1 MGSLLLLWLTAG
13 FPSTLTSG
21 QRNNIIPCT
30 TITVSPSTMSLPQ
43 TLSSLIDRGRNFWR
57 KLIGDDTLN
66 TALAATITTL
76 QAGGDLADLAP
87 IPGLPVAVGL
97 LAEILK
103 KVQATRSNSEALIGL
118 CQQVES
124 VNTAVRGVANV
135 VHERIDVLPVG
146 APERHAVKTTLNG
159 DNESSLAARIGGL
172 QKSLQEVVSEADAL
186 AKQSRLA
193 RFIRSDRVTDKIE
206 NMTKKINEARQNFQL
221 QGGIAVES
229 VTRATLRAVMSEADT
244 RVLQGLQPLESAPYR
259 AGNNE
264 VKAQYL
270 EGTRENVMKNL
281 YAWAEESS
289 NVGAEKRVLA
299 LIGHAGMGKST
310 IASEFCRHLES
321 STPRRLG
328 ASFFFTRGLQGP
340 NSYRSF
346 FNTIASQLATLQ
358 PDTFH
363 DLIVSAAR
371 KHQNDG
377 AGAVQQHMKLA
388 CEDLVLTPLRE
399 LAKSGSCPTIFVVV
413 DALDEC
419 TAENIDPISDL
430 LKLLLSCTT
439 DPSSPLRLFLTSRP
453 EPNTVREILDSH
465 SAVSRRTFDDIGERK
480 TINRD
485 IEAVIHDRLS
495 KDSMTQA
502 WSDADPSIIERLVR
516 WSEGIF
522 VYASTAAEFLVSQS
536 FGGTNN
542 LNETLD
548 LLSKSDDHSSGVVLE
563 RLDKLYLTVLDTA
576 FPKTMSPTLRERI
589 RLVLG
594 YAAVWQRSS
603 ISALE
608 LETLTGVPCDNSRS
622 ILHQLRAVVKRDP
635 KKPNQE
641 FRIMHTTFRDFLLD
655 SEKTKAL
662 PRPEF
667 HVDAAQAHAALAL
680 GCMRLWLYYA
690 EKYMPKLLEESP
702 EMLELR
708 KLEDWDLQ
716 HRLRVKLRGKKVD
729 EPGHSVLA
737 LFYYVRDYCA
747 YHRGL
752 STSVQSA
759 EMIEMAERFDQIPTN
774 VFRGFCWAMYAQFFQ
789 PRAERR

>member
-76 QAGGDLADLAP
+76 EAGGDLADLAP

-146 APERHAVKTTLNG
+146 APERHAVKATLNG

-172 QKSLQEVVSEADAL
+172 QKSLQEVVSEADGL

-193 RFIRSDRVTDKIE
+193 RFIRSDRVTEKIS
-206 NMTKKINEARQNFQL
+206 NMTKHIDNARQNFQL
-221 QGGIAVES
+221 QGTITIES
-229 VTRATLRAVMSEADT
+229 VTRATLRAVMSEADKA
-244 RVLQGLQPLESAPYR
+244 VLQGLRPLESAPYR
-259 AGNNE
+259 ARDNE
-264 VKAQYL
+264 AKAQYL

-289 NVGAEKRVLA
+289 KADAEERVFA
-299 LIGHAGMGKST
+299 LIGAAGMGKST
-310 IASEFCRHLES
+310 IASEFCQHLEAKGA
-321 STPRRLG
+321 LG

-340 NSYRSF
+340 NSYGSF
-346 FNTIASQLATLQ
+346 FNSIAFQLATLQ

-363 DLIVSAAR
+363 DIIVSAAR
-371 KHQNDG
+371 KHQSNG
-377 AGAVQQHMKLA
+377 AGAAQQHMTLA
-388 CEDLVLTPLRE
+388 CEDLVQAPLRK
-399 LAKSGSCPTIFVVV
+399 LANSGPCPPIFIVV

-453 EPNTVREILDSH
+453 EPNPVREILDSH
-465 SAVSRRTFDDIGERK
+465 SAVSRRTFDDISEWQ

-485 IEAVIHDRLS
+485 IEAVIRDRLS
-495 KDSMTQA
+495 KDSTTRA
-502 WSDADPSIIERLVR
+502 WSDADPSIIQRLVTK
-516 WSEGIF
+516 SAGIF
-522 VYASTAAEFLVSQS
+522 VYASTAAEFLVGQGEFGPTTLNQS
-536 FGGTNN
+536 
-542 LNETLD
+542 LHR
-548 LLSKSDDHSSGVVLE
+548 LLSDDGRTGLALE
-563 RLDKLYLTVLDTA
+563 RLDTLYLTVLETA
-576 FPKTMSPTLRERI
+576 FPEKRMSPDLRDRI
-589 RLVLG
+589 PLVLG
-594 YAAVWQRSS
+594 FAAVWRRPWISPIRLELLTG
-603 ISALE
+603 ISAE
-608 LETLTGVPCDNSRS
+608 DFRN
-622 ILHQLRAVVKRDP
+622 ILNQLRAVIKRDP
-635 KKPNQE
+635 NDSDEE
-641 FRIMHTTFRDFLLD
+641 FHIMHTTFRDFLLD
-655 SEKTKAL
+655 PEKTKAL

-667 HVDAAQAHAALAL
+667 HVDAAQAHATLAL
-680 GCMRLWLYYA
+680 GCMRLGLHYV
-690 EKYMPKLLEESP
+690 EKYMPELLEESS
-702 EMLELR
+702 EMLELH
-708 KLEDWDLQ
+708 KLEDEDLQ
-716 HRLRVKLRGKKVD
+716 DQLRKKLRGKKVD
-729 EPGHSVLA
+729 ESEHSVRA
-737 LFYYVRDYCA
+737 LYWYVDDYCA

-759 EMIEMAERFDQIPTN
+759 EMIETAERFDRIPTN
-774 VFRGFCWAMYAQFFQ
+774 VFHAFILEVGSVWESQGQ
-789 PRAERR
+789 H